1 MRENILP
8 LITDGSCEG
17 STGKDVHSQ
26 DGHDEVE
33 PGHDGAPDDIPDDDQ
48 KIQLALSN
56 IKCWMDQF
64 PVKIFM

>member
-33 PGHDGAPDDIPDDDQ
+33 PGHDGAPDDVPDDDQ
-48 KIQLALSN
+48 KIQLA
-56 IKCWMDQF
+56 
-64 PVKIFM
+64 